1 MGGCGTF
8 ASGNNVAYTYETV
21 GMIDGIKVLR
31 GIEGAGKHHLPEEAH
46 SSSAY
51 IKLNNDGSFNMMRI
65 YDTDH
70 YLKLEIAY
78 HREPN
83 IDPSGKKILHVHEYR
98 VKGDMSNR
106 PGRLLTS
113 DEYEKYKKYVGGNV
127 RWKMGM

>member
-8 ASGNNVAYTYETV
+8 AAGNNVAYTYETV
-21 GMIDGIKVLR
+21 GTIDGIKVLR
-31 GIEGAGKHHLPEEAH
+31 GIEGSGKHHLPEEAH

-51 IKLNNDGSFNMMRI
+51 IKLNNDGSFNMMHI

-83 IDPSGKKILHVHEYR
+83 IDPSGKKDSSYPRISWR
-98 VKGDMSNR
+98 VI
-106 PGRLLTS
+106 PI
-113 DEYEKYKKYVGGNV
+113 EKLNICAVLFLNCK
-127 RWKMGM
+127 